1 MEPLK
6 PAPLKNIGSN
16 CFMNAALQAVY
27 AMQDITYLLNQQNK
41 DSVYKKDSLAE
52 AYTDLL
58 PHFMHSDTD
67 DDEIDPSTFCF
78 RGWHQLNDDPCDQ
91 ADANELLREL
101 LECIT
106 YKDVKDTKWPLFA
119 RHDEPNDSDLAQYP
133 EELKTDLAQLFYV
146 FSESKAYADLGEVGF
161 FESDK
166 EVQYSPCLSLKVLP
180 ESRNINECLQSFS
193 QPSFDAVAIEGL
205 GPVDGER
212 HTFLQRTG
220 RYVICSLDRKNFIRR
235 TRGQA
240 VPTFTRH
247 ENPISFDLYNQSFD
261 RCFKDPSKSC
271 GDYEV
276 VSIIMHSGSANSG
289 HYTAYVKAGNEWY
302 YCNDE
307 TITPC
312 SEQEVFKIG
321 QLGYGA
327 NKNTLVTTLIYEHSA
342 TRPQYAPAHQ
352 PARSTSSSSTSTTN
366 TRRTV
371 QRRLPKNTSSSSS
384 TTSTTRNAPNPQPGI
399 RRLNAGP
406 KPPTVVRRAKAAPAT
421 TTQGKKR

>member
-6 PAPLKNIGSN
+6 PAPLKNIGSS

-27 AMQDITYLLNQQNK
+27 AMQDITYLVNQQSK
-41 DSVYKKDSLAE
+41 DSIYKKDSLAE

-58 PHFMHSDTD
+58 PHFMHSDID
-67 DDEIDPSTFCF
+67 DEEIDPSTFCF
-78 RGWHQLNDDPCDQ
+78 RGWHQLNDNPCDQ

-101 LECIT
+101 LECIA
-106 YKDVKDTKWPLFA
+106 YKDVKDTKWPFFA
-119 RHDEPNDSDLAQYP
+119 RHDEPNDPDLAQYP

-161 FESDK
+161 FESDI
-166 EVQYSPCLSLKVLP
+166 EVQHSPCLNLRVLP
-180 ESRNINECLQSFS
+180 ESKNINECLRYFS
-193 QPSFDAVAIEGL
+193 SPTFDAVAIEGL

-220 RYVICSLDRKNFIRR
+220 RYIICSLDRKNFIRR
-235 TRGQA
+235 TRGQT

-261 RCFKDPSKSC
+261 QCFKDQSKSC
-271 GDYEV
+271 GNYEV
-276 VSIIMHSGSANSG
+276 IGIIMHSGSANSG
-289 HYTAYVKAGNEWY
+289 HYTAYVKAGSEWY

-342 TRPQYAPAHQ
+342 TRPEYALA
-352 PARSTSSSSTSTTN
+352 AKSTRSTSSSSTSTAN
-366 TRRTV
+366 TRRTI
-371 QRRLPKNTSSSSS
+371 PTSTSSSSS
-384 TTSTTRNAPNPQPGI
+384 TSSTARTTRNGQKPQPGV
-399 RRLNAGP
+399 RRLNAEQ
-406 KPPTVVRRAKAAPAT
+406 KPPTIVRRARTALPAKTAA
-421 TTQGKKR
+421 KKR